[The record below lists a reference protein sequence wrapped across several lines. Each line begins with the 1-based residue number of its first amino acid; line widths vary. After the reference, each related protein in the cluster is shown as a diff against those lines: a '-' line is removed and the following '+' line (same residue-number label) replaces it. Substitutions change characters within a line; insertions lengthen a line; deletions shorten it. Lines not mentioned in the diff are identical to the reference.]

1 MAQNE
6 TDMLHGPLLGKI
18 VMFALPY
25 AATGIMEQLFNS
37 INVAVVGRFADSHAL
52 AAVGANTFLINLII
66 NLFMGISVGANAV
79 ISNYIGRH
87 DRLAARHAVNT
98 TIALSLISG
107 LLLLFI
113 GLSVAVPML
122 RWLGTPSDIMDDAA
136 LYLRIYFLGAPF
148 FMVYNFGAAIL
159 RSKGDTRTPLHI
171 LCVAGLIN
179 VAVSMLTVIA
189 LHLSVLGVALA
200 TLSANVFSSCV
211 IVRLLRREP
220 GIFRLSRRHVHVY
233 PKELRRILAIGLPAG
248 LQAMV
253 FSFSNIFVQTAINKF
268 GYAAI
273 AGASLCITFDAYC
286 YYVLS
291 AFCAAAITFTGQN
304 YGAGQTAR
312 CRRVFSIC
320 MMLGGAAI
328 FLGNML
334 FVVFADPVTSLFTT
348 DPQVAL
354 YCKWRIHVALAFQ
367 WIATG
372 YEIPAACMR
381 GFGQSLLPAVL
392 TIVGTCLLRL
402 AWIFLVLPHWPGY
415 GHLMLCYP
423 ISWVITSLLVLATY
437 LHARRKAYA
446 VVATH
451 A

>member
-1 MAQNE
+1 MAKKE

-25 AATGIMEQLFNS
+25 AATGILEQLFNS

-79 ISNYIGRH
+79 ISNYIGRR
-87 DRLAARHAVNT
+87 DRLAARRAVNT
-98 TIALSLISG
+98 TIALSLIG
-107 LLLLFI
+107 GVLLLII
-113 GLSVAVPML
+113 GLTVAVPML
-122 RWLGTPSDIMDDAA
+122 RWLGTPADIIDDAA

-159 RSKGDTRTPLHI
+159 RSKGDTRTPLYI

-179 VAVSMLTVIA
+179 VGVSMLTVIVFR
-189 LHLSVLGVALA
+189 LSVVGVALA
-200 TLSANVFSSCV
+200 TLIANAFSSCV
-211 IVRLLRREP
+211 IVWLLHREK
-220 GIFRLSRRHVHVY
+220 GIFRLRVRHIHIY
-233 PKELRRILAIGLPAG
+233 RQELKRILAIGLPAG
-248 LQAMV
+248 LQTMV
-253 FSFSNIFVQTAINKF
+253 FSFSNIFVQSSINKF

-273 AGASLCITFDAYC
+273 AGASLSVTFDAYC
-286 YYVLS
+286 YYLLS

-304 YGAGQTAR
+304 YGAGQIDR
-312 CRRVFSIC
+312 CRRIFRIC
-320 MMLGGAAI
+320 LLLGGAAI
-328 FLGNML
+328 FIGNML
-334 FVVFADPVTSLFTT
+334 FVVFEDPVTSLFTT
-348 DPQVAL
+348 DPKVVF
-354 YCKWRIHVALAFQ
+354 YCKWRMHVALAFQ
-367 WIATG
+367 WIATS

-392 TIVGTCLLRL
+392 TIVGTCFLRL
-402 AWIFLVLPHWPGY
+402 AWIFFVLPHWPGY

-423 ISWVITSLLVLATY
+423 ISWIITGALVFTTYVI
-437 LHARRKAYA
+437 ARRKAYA
-446 VVATH
+446 VVH